1 MDELKTIVNNIFLT
15 DVDSDNRQRQVV
27 DARKVYSKILR
38 DLGYSC
44 QAVGDSIKKDHATI
58 LHYQRNVEHLLAY
71 DETLRAKYK
80 ACKDAFLSDKQHL
93 VVKTK
98 KKDKD
103 IYLTVIRLEERLE
116 KLIEDRKQQLH
127 KFVDFIEN
135 YEKEKGYLPSVTE
148 YRNSILP
155 LLDFDK

>member
-1 MDELKTIVNNIFLT
+1 MDELKTIVNNIFLA

-44 QAVGDSIKKDHATI
+44 QAIGDSIKKDHATI
-58 LHYQRNVEHLLAY
+58 LHYQKSIGHLLAY
-71 DETLRAKYK
+71 DGTLREKYK
-80 ACKDAFLSDKQHL
+80 ACKNAFLSDKQHL
-93 VVKTK
+93 VVKIK

-103 IYLTVIRLEERLE
+103 IYLTVINLEERLE
-116 KLIEDRKQQLH
+116 QAIQHRKEQLH
-127 KFVDFIEN
+127 RFVDFIEN
-135 YEKEKGYLPSVTE
+135 YEKEKGYLPSVAE
-148 YRNSILP
+148 YRNVILP

>member
-58 LHYQRNVEHLLAY
+58 LHYQKSIEYLLAY
-71 DETLRAKYK
+71 DSTLRAKYK
-80 ACKDAFLSDKQHL
+80 ACKNAFLSDKQHL

-127 KFVDFIEN
+127 MFVDLIEN
-135 YEKEKGYLPSVTE
+135 YEKENGYLPSVVE